1 MPELPEVETIKR
13 QLVNRIQGK
22 RIQKIEIKL
31 AKMIKDRSVAFF
43 KRQVIGTKIKGIK
56 RRGKLI
62 IINLSNDYSLVI
74 HLKLS
79 GQLIYQSQDRRPDL
93 TKIKYNHLVYY
104 FSDGSKLFHND
115 LRQFGYVKLVKT
127 VELKKIPLLK
137 NYGPEPLKKDFT
149 LKKFNQLLELRPR
162 PKIKPLLMDQG
173 FIAGIGNIYAQE
185 ICWCSQVLPDRL
197 INSLSQPEI
206 KKIYACL
213 IKILKRAI
221 KDKGTSDRDYI
232 DARGQLG
239 KYAAKLK
246 VYGRKNKKC
255 RRCRQLIKKI
265 ALAGRGTCYCP
276 GCQK

>member
-13 QLVNRIQGK
+13 QLANRIQGK

-31 AKMIKDRSVAFF
+31 SNMIKARSVVFF
-43 KRQVIGTKIKGIK
+43 KRQVIGTKIKGIS

-62 IINLSNDYSLVI
+62 IINLTNDYSLVI
-74 HLKLS
+74 HLKLT
-79 GQLIYQSQDRRPDL
+79 GQLIYQGRNADL
-93 TKIKYNHLVYY
+93 NNIKYNHLIYY

-127 VELKKIPLLK
+127 IELNKIPLLK
-137 NYGPEPLKKDFT
+137 NYGPEPLKKAFT
-149 LKKFNQLLELRPR
+149 LKKFNQLLESRPR

-185 ICWCSQVLPDRL
+185 ICWCSRVLPDRI
-197 INSLSQPEI
+197 INSLSQSEI

-255 RRCRQLIKKI
+255 RRCRQSIKKI